1 MVLCS
6 LWTPRCVYMGI
17 QGPSEMKL
25 LRGPSVNGVTMA
37 LVPRSCIPEPP
48 LGFCVLVDT
57 SFHSEGLVP
66 HFSLG
71 VES

>member
-1 MVLCS
+1 
-6 LWTPRCVYMGI
+6 
-17 QGPSEMKL
+17 MKL